1 MYCVKCKKKTNTTS
15 EKLVTTTN
23 NRTMKRGSCAV
34 CGTTKTQFIA
44 NPKGEG
50 ILNRMINS
58 LPVEMHLLG
67 HNFTGPG
74 TKLNKRLN
82 ADLTPKAWSKPIN
95 RIDKAAY
102 HHDICY
108 LKNND
113 TETRNR
119 VCDKNMLEEM
129 KNIYNPSLRERMER
143 GLVSTLIGTK
153 KRFGWGVV
161 NGTGYN
167 VKKKKFSVLAEEL
180 HKPVKRKFRKRR
192 VLVSG
197 IDKIWAA
204 DLADMKALS
213 KENEGYKFLLLVIDT
228 FSKYGW
234 IVPLKNK
241 KGETIVKALK
251 EIFKESGRRPD
262 KLWTDKGRE
271 FFNKDVRD
279 LVYLYATENEEK
291 SSIAERWIRTMKE
304 KMFKY
309 FTDNNTYNYIDAL
322 PELVEDYNN
331 TVHSSTKLTPTDA
344 SKEENELKVW
354 RNLYPDRYKTSRLN
368 PKFSVGDKVRITKK
382 KKDFEKGYTARWTE
396 EIFTIKEIR
405 ETNPIT
411 YKLKDL
417 KGEEIEGTFYEPELQ
432 KTEQQIYRIE
442 KIIKKEKGRSF
453 VKWKGYPDKF
463 NSWVD
468 NKDLIDLN

>member
-1 MYCVKCKKKTNTTS
+1 M
-15 EKLVTTTN
+15 
-23 NRTMKRGSCAV
+23 
-34 CGTTKTQFIA
+34 
-44 NPKGEG
+44 
-50 ILNRMINS
+50 
-58 LPVEMHLLG
+58 
-67 HNFTGPG
+67 
-74 TKLNKRLN
+74 
-82 ADLTPKAWSKPIN
+82 
-95 RIDKAAY
+95 
-102 HHDICY
+102 
-108 LKNND
+108 
-113 TETRNR
+113 
-119 VCDKNMLEEM
+119 
-129 KNIYNPSLRERMER
+129 
-143 GLVSTLIGTK
+143 
-153 KRFGWGVV
+153 
-161 NGTGYN
+161 
-167 VKKKKFSVLAEEL
+167 LAEEL

-204 DLADMKALS
+204 DLADMQALS

-234 IVPLKNK
+234 IVPLKDK

-344 SKEENELKVW
+344 SKEENELTVW

-368 PKFSVGDKVRITKK
+368 PKFSVGDEVRITKK
-382 KKDFEKGYTARWTE
+382 KEVFEKGYTARWTE

>member
-1 MYCVKCKKKTNTTS
+1 M
-15 EKLVTTTN
+15 
-23 NRTMKRGSCAV
+23 
-34 CGTTKTQFIA
+34 
-44 NPKGEG
+44 
-50 ILNRMINS
+50 
-58 LPVEMHLLG
+58 
-67 HNFTGPG
+67 
-74 TKLNKRLN
+74 
-82 ADLTPKAWSKPIN
+82 
-95 RIDKAAY
+95 
-102 HHDICY
+102 
-108 LKNND
+108 
-113 TETRNR
+113 
-119 VCDKNMLEEM
+119 
-129 KNIYNPSLRERMER
+129 
-143 GLVSTLIGTK
+143 
-153 KRFGWGVV
+153 V
-161 NGTGYN
+161 N
-167 VKKKKFSVLAEEL
+167 
-180 HKPVKRKFRKRR
+180 
-192 VLVSG
+192 G

-204 DLADMKALS
+204 DLADMRALS
-213 KENEGYKFLLLVIDT
+213 KENEGVNFLLLVIDT

-234 IVPLKNK
+234 IVPLKDK

-251 EIFKESGRRPD
+251 EIFKESGRRPE

-309 FTDNNTYNYIDAL
+309 FTDYNTNKYIDVL

-354 RNLYPDRYKTSRLN
+354 SNLYPDRYKTSRLN

-382 KKDFEKGYTARWTE
+382 KTVFEKGYTTRWTE

-405 ETNPIT
+405 ETNPLT
-411 YKLKDL
+411 YKLEDL
-417 KGEEIEGTFYEPELQ
+417 QGEEIEGTFYEPELQ

-468 NKDLIDLN
+468 NKDLINLN